1 MDYYSKLIISED
13 FNKLIEELQK
23 SNINFSKDE
32 ITAPISINTPDY
44 TGSGKIKVLEDEN
57 IINLNPELGYEYIKN
72 TNHIVSGYDESL
84 ISIPA
89 LEGNGYMFA
98 HSLVTLKSEKYIP
111 IVKLSL
117 NFYTKS
123 RTLVNNSN
131 LIKYADDLSIQS
143 KIDYVLDKIKLLE
156 EYTIQNSIIL
166 IDGPLIG
173 GQISEYNIKLNLNL
187 LKKGVIP
194 IFIVKNSDSSLI
206 VDNLYEGQ
214 YNSDFEF
221 AFKALKKGQ
230 RTSLYMYQDINSKN
244 KNKIFT
250 YIKPYEH
257 VSPIRLEIHEEAY
270 KFYKN
275 QLDNIF
281 NCIYYLLL
289 SQGNVNNPQPKIVAI
304 AEEYARE
311 VLKTINIDDIIF
323 KSGLVPTM
331 NYTRFGW

>member
-1 MDYYSKLIISED
+1 MDYYSKLIVSED
-13 FNKLIEELQK
+13 FNKLITELQ
-23 SNINFSKDE
+23 SSHINFNTDE
-32 ITAPISINTPDY
+32 ITTPSSFKTSDY
-44 TGSGKIKVLEDEN
+44 NGNGNIKVLENEN
-57 IINLNPELGYEYIKN
+57 VINLNAELGYEYIQN
-72 TNHIVSGYDESL
+72 NNHIISGYDESL

-98 HSLVTLKSEKYIP
+98 HSLVILNPEKYIP

-123 RTLVNNSN
+123 RTLVTNST
-131 LIKYADDLSIQS
+131 LIKYAKDPSVKS
-143 KIDYVLDKIKLLE
+143 KIDYVQDKSELLKN
-156 EYTIQNSIIL
+156 YTPPNSIIF

-173 GQISEYNIKLNLNL
+173 GQLSQLNINLNGDL
-187 LKKGVIP
+187 LNKNIIP

-206 VDNLYEGQ
+206 IDNLYKGQ

-221 AFKALKKGQ
+221 AFKTLKKGQ
-230 RTSLYMYQDINSKN
+230 RTNLYMYQDAYSKN

-250 YIKPYEH
+250 YIKPYDN
-257 VSPIRLEIHEEAY
+257 VSPIRFELHEETY

-275 QLDNIF
+275 QLNNIF

-289 SQGNVNNPQPKIVAI
+289 SQGNSKNPQPKIVAI
-304 AEEYARE
+304 AEAYARE
-311 VLKTINIDDIIF
+311 VLKTININDIIF

>member
-13 FNKLIEELQK
+13 FDKLIEELQH

-32 ITAPISINTPDY
+32 SKSPISLNVSDY
-44 TGSGKIKVLEDEN
+44 YGNGVIKVLEKEN
-57 IINLNPELGYEYIKN
+57 VINLNPELGYKYIQTAKR
-72 TNHIVSGYDESL
+72 IISAYDESL
-84 ISIPA
+84 INIPA
-89 LEGNGYMFA
+89 LEGDGYMFA
-98 HSLVTLKSEKYIP
+98 HSLVILNSEKYIP

-123 RTLVNNSN
+123 RILVDNSTM
-131 LIKYADDLSIQS
+131 IKYADDSSIQS
-143 KIDYVLDKIKLLE
+143 KIDYIQDRIELLIN
-156 EYTIQNSIIL
+156 YTPSNSIIL

-173 GQISEYNIKLNLNL
+173 GQISEDNIKLNLNL
-187 LKKGVIP
+187 LKNGVIP
-194 IFIVKNSDSSLI
+194 IFVVKNSYSSLI
-206 VDNLYEGQ
+206 VDNLYKGQ

-221 AFKALKKGQ
+221 AFKTLKKGQ
-230 RTSLYMYQDINSKN
+230 RTSLYMYQDTNSKN

-250 YIKPYEH
+250 YIKPYEQ
-257 VSPIRLEIHEEAY
+257 VSPIRFELHEETY

-281 NCIYYLLL
+281 NCIDYFLL
-289 SQGNVNNPQPKIVAI
+289 SQGDVNNPQPKIVAI
-304 AEEYARE
+304 AEAYARE

>member
-44 TGSGKIKVLEDEN
+44 NGNGKIKVLEDKN

-221 AFKALKKGQ
+221 AFKILKKGQ
-230 RTSLYMYQDINSKN
+230 RTSLYMYQDINSRN

-257 VSPIRLEIHEEAY
+257 VSPIRFEIHEETY